1 MPRRVDIESV
11 LVIGSGPNPTQE
23 DLPTKRPTK
32 EGLLRRNQQ
41 NANAQRS
48 PRLFHGRTE

>member
-23 DLPTKRPTK
+23 DSPMKRPTK